1 MQLYNSIG
9 PNPRMV
15 RMFAAEKGAALELVQ
30 LDILGPAENRKE
42 PFLSLNPMGSTPV
55 LQLDD
60 GRAIAETVAICEY
73 LEETCPGP
81 KLIGATPEER
91 ALTRMWIRRVEHLV
105 KDPMTTGFRGAE
117 GLDLFRDRV
126 HCLPHASADFK
137 QITQEGLDWLEAHIG
152 SRPYIAGDAL
162 TLADIVLFCMV
173 EFGAL
178 VGQGLAPR
186 HERLTAWHTRIAAR
200 PSATI

>member
-9 PNPRMV
+9 PNPRLV
-15 RMFAAEKGAALELVQ
+15 RIFAAEKGVTLPLVEV
-30 LDILGPAENRKE
+30 DILAAAENRRE

-55 LQLDD
+55 LLLDD
-60 GRAIAETVAICEY
+60 GRALAESVAICEY

-81 KLIGATPEER
+81 ELIGATAEER
-91 ALTRMWIRRVEHLV
+91 GMTRMWVRRVEHLV

-126 HCLPHASADFK
+126 SCLPNASADFK
-137 QITQEGLDWLEAHIG
+137 QITQLGLDWFEVQIG
-152 SRPYIAGDAL
+152 EHPFIAGDKL
-162 TLADIVLFCMV
+162 TLADIVLFCFV

-186 HERLTAWHTRIAAR
+186 QTRLAAWHARMAAR
-200 PSATI
+200 PSAGA

>member
-9 PNPRMV
+9 PNPRLV
-15 RMFAAEKGAALELVQ
+15 RIFAAEKGVTLPLVEV
-30 LDILGPAENRKE
+30 DILAAAENRRE

-55 LQLDD
+55 LRLDD
-60 GRAIAETVAICEY
+60 GRALAESVAICEY

-81 KLIGATPEER
+81 ELIGATAEER
-91 ALTRMWIRRVEHLV
+91 GMTRMWVRRVEHLV

-126 HCLPHASADFK
+126 FCLPNASADFK
-137 QITQEGLDWLEAHIG
+137 QITEAGLDWFEAQIG
-152 SRPYIAGDAL
+152 ERPFIAGDKL
-162 TLADIVLFCMV
+162 TLADIVLFSFV

-186 HERLTAWHTRIAAR
+186 QTRLAAWHARMAER
-200 PSATI
+200 PSAGA